1 MIKHLLLGAITFGMV
16 ALPACADEYSSQ
28 GAPGEFGNTSDTTN
42 NFRRDDSFGTTNQR
56 LPDLQQTTTA
66 ILSPISGPTGR
77 NGLPMTSTDSFVLNS
92 AGEAESIFGN
102 EGRDGLSPYSEFTPD
117 HRIERGI
124 TGERAEGLTTFHGS
138 LLPSATGNDEFIG
151 GTEWL
156 QAGRSG
162 GGVPGGMS
170 GALARRMFSASDFP
184 GNSQTPQ
191 LGSSRRFTS
200 PAGNAQ
206 PSNSSLQPNNSGALA
221 PSTTP
226 QQNAV
231 PDPGF

>member
-16 ALPACADEYSSQ
+16 ALPAYADAYSSQ
-28 GAPGEFGNTSDTTN
+28 GAPGEFGNTSGTTN
-42 NFRRDDSFGTTNQR
+42 NFRREDSFGTTNQR

-92 AGEAESIFGN
+92 AGEAESIYGN
-102 EGRDGLSPYSEFTPD
+102 EGTDGLSPYFEFTPD

-124 TGERAEGLTTFHGS
+124 TGARAEGLTTFHGS

-162 GGVPGGMS
+162 GGVPGGIS
-170 GALARRMFSASDFP
+170 GALARRMFSSSDVP
-184 GNSQTPQ
+184 GNSQTPR
-191 LGSSRRFTS
+191 LGSSRRF
-200 PAGNAQ
+200 AGNTR
-206 PSNSSLQPNNSGALA
+206 PGNGNGNSLA
-221 PSTTP
+221 PSAAPAATP
-226 QQNAV
+226 AQNTV
-231 PDPGF
+231 PDAGF